1 MRGIKRMQRILK
13 GKRASTMIETLVA
26 FLVIVIMAL
35 MFSKVITVASNLLI
49 STKKNIDGYEQYN
62 KEYYKVDRKRGLNG
76 GLSIRVDMTR
86 TNPLN
91 KATEV
96 ELPLSENTIV
106 KYYKMDDSGLTMFS
120 FGVKGTE
127 DND

>member
-49 STKKNIDGYEQYN
+49 STKKNIDGYERYN
-62 KEYYKVDRKRGLNG
+62 MEYYKVGSKDALKGS
-76 GLSIRVDMTR
+76 LSISVDMIR
-86 TNPLN
+86 TDSLN

-120 FGVKGTE
+120 FGVKGT
-127 DND
+127 

>member
-120 FGVKGTE
+120 FGAKGTE